1 MNQKSEKLKV
11 KKIKKI
17 AAGRGCINI
26 HSSFNNSIITITR
39 ENGEKLGDQISAR
52 TATGYRGT
60 KKSTTYAV
68 KEAAKKALAKLREF
82 GISSVIIKV
91 RGIGNV

>member
-1 MNQKSEKLKV
+1 MNQKSEKLKI

-17 AAGRGCINI
+17 AAGRGCVNI

-39 ENGEKLGDQISAR
+39 ENGEKLVQISSR

-68 KEAAKKALAKLREF
+68 KEASKKVLAKIREF
-82 GISSVIIKV
+82 GISSVIIKI
-91 RGIGNV
+91 RGIGNG